1 MANQRKIIGRIP
13 VYRGEW
19 TIDNSPYHK
28 LNDVTLY
35 GCTFRSKIESNSYPP
50 ATIGSNGEL
59 VVNENWSLISS
70 GYESEKINEDI
81 AFIDKNS
88 SAYNVSRFHIHSGF
102 WEAIEY
108 DESQEA
114 YMEAKEYASG
124 SKVNLVNYTNYT
136 FVAKKAMTGIQPDIN
151 NITNK
156 FTLEEAVLFVP
167 NKYQLS
173 GLDIGFI
180 SSDTNKPVFH
190 RYNGG
195 LFTSILNWTED
206 VYEKLTELENKT
218 FFLSENTLS
227 SISDYLVNKEG
238 LTAKEDNVNNIII
251 TDNAYYDEN
260 GNIQSSDNY
269 VCGEIKIDDS
279 YKFISLKFADPL
291 TYVAKSFFANED
303 GFILQYI
310 GSDGNEENFII
321 PNGATKVCISSRKT
335 SDGYQIITGVP
346 QPTYQLNN
354 IEISPF
360 ARKKD
365 IDNNNNEIKSLN
377 DEAYRRE
384 VAISND
390 SPIEISIDLHD
401 NAYFDNGLVEQ
412 SSKNF
417 NCFKVDVSQYIN
429 QYMLLDAYC
438 FGNSYSAKSA
448 ITDKDN
454 NIIRY
459 VSNEGILSKYIF
471 IPINAK
477 YLYVSNR
484 KYNDVEFNNIGS
496 KVLSVNMPKLYSVN
510 NNTPTLLDTRHYTE
524 INRQKSNKYFHF
536 SLDDFKDAISD
547 IVTNAN
553 TYNSIF
559 DNSTFAKLREWHDKY
574 GIVISLYLQRTMS
587 DVPSKFKN
595 DFIYN
600 KGWLKFGYHGNGPSW
615 ETATYENGKQ
625 LWNDFVDGIMT
636 SIGSY
641 DIIDRVP
648 RNDYFHGTE
657 ESCKGERDANC
668 GCLGYLGCDD
678 WGYNAATRKTNY
690 YLTDEQSK
698 YLDVRDRYYDSANQ
712 LCIFKTD
719 FRLEQI
725 QERWGSVSSCL
736 NYYKSAEGSMQA
748 FDLIVFS
755 HEWNFMQFVSEAETI
770 FEWALNNGYRFDY
783 PMNILLK

>member
-1 MANQRKIIGRIP
+1 MKVSFLNESGNVESWEFSGGSWTVGR
-13 VYRGEW
+13 
-19 TIDNSPYHK
+19 
-28 LNDVTLY
+28 
-35 GCTFRSKIESNSYPP
+35 F
-50 ATIGSNGEL
+50 
-59 VVNENWSLISS
+59 
-70 GYESEKINEDI
+70 
-81 AFIDKNS
+81 
-88 SAYNVSRFHIHSGF
+88 
-102 WEAIEY
+102 
-108 DESQEA
+108 SQVGA
-114 YMEAKEYASG
+114 G
-124 SKVNLVNYTNYT
+124 
-136 FVAKKAMTGIQPDIN
+136 
-151 NITNK
+151 
-156 FTLEEAVLFVP
+156 
-167 NKYQLS
+167 
-173 GLDIGFI
+173 
-180 SSDTNKPVFH
+180 
-190 RYNGG
+190 
-195 LFTSILNWTED
+195 
-206 VYEKLTELENKT
+206 KLTELEGR
-218 FFLSENTLS
+218 LSANSAYFKLTLEYIGVDMFY
-227 SISDYLVNKEG
+227 SIEVGKKYR
-238 LTAKEDNVNNIII
+238 
-251 TDNAYYDEN
+251 
-260 GNIQSSDNY
+260 
-269 VCGEIKIDDS
+269 
-279 YKFISLKFADPL
+279 L
-291 TYVAKSFFANED
+291 TYNGDISNYISNTIYGYTSEGVREQVANFNSSKSQVFSTQKD
-303 GFILQYI
+303 
-310 GSDGNEENFII
+310 
-321 PNGATKVCISSRKT
+321 
-335 SDGYQIITGVP
+335 YQIIRIGFNGVIDK
-346 QPTYQLNN
+346 TKAMYVL
-354 IEISPF
+354 IEDVT
-360 ARKKD
+360 KV
-365 IDNNNNEIKSLN
+365 ESLYAEEYKRDVIFTN
-377 DEAYRRE
+377 DAP
-384 VAISND
+384 S
-390 SPIEISIDLHD
+390 EISIELHD
-401 NAYFDNGLVEQ
+401 NKYFDGGLVEQ

-417 NCFKVDVSQYIN
+417 NCFKVDVSRYIN

-484 KYNDVEFNNIGS
+484 KYNDVILNLSTGS
-496 KVLSVNMPKLYSVN
+496 KVVSVNTPKLYSISG
-510 NNTPTLLDTRHYTE
+510 TPTLLDTRHFTE
-524 INRQKSNKYFHF
+524 LERKNSNKYFHF

-600 KGWLKFGYHGNGPSW
+600 KDWLKFGYHGSGTSW
-615 ETATYENGKQ
+615 ETATYDNGKQ
-625 LWNDFVDGIMT
+625 WWNDFVDGIMT

-668 GCLGYLGCDD
+668 GCLGFLGCDD
-678 WGYNAATRKTNY
+678 WGYNAETRKTNY

-712 LCIFKTD
+712 ICIFKTD

-725 QERWGSVSSCL
+725 QERWGSVSNCL

-755 HEWNFMQFVSEAETI
+755 HEWNFMQFVSDAETI